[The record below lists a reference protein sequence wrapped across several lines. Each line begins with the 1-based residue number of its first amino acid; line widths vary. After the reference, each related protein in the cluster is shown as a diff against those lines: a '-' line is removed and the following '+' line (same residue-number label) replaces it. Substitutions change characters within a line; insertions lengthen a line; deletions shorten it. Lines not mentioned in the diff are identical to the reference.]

1 MQLSL
6 KNFFKKEF
14 LQLVKVVAIKCF
26 FRMLLGKSLILS
38 SDSDFCVV
46 ILLKF

>member
-14 LQLVKVVAIKCF
+14 LQLVKVAIKCF
-26 FRMLLGKSLILS
+26 FRILLGKSLILS
-38 SDSDFCVV
+38 SDTDFHVV
-46 ILLKF
+46 ILLRF